1 MHPDFRR
8 TGRGLLLDRVQKGPI
23 ASFDVSTDARK
34 PRKLRVGIVG
44 GGFMGQVHGR
54 AALVSGATVVGAVGS
69 SPERADAAAEA
80 TGAERGFATLDDLLA
95 ADVDVVHVC
104 TPNNTHRDVTLKAL
118 DAGKHVVCE
127 KPLATSVEDA
137 IGLQTAAFEAQLV
150 GAVPFVYRYHPMVRE
165 LRARIAAGDAGVIT
179 SLHGSYL
186 QDWLAGADDQNW
198 RVDET
203 TGGPSRTF
211 ADIGS
216 HWCDLT
222 EFVTGD
228 RIAAISA
235 QLRTVR
241 AQRGGVEVKTED
253 LATAQFRTEAGVV
266 GTIVVSQ
273 VAAGRKNR
281 LYLEV
286 SGTESSFGFD
296 QEDPDRLWVGH
307 VDASQVLTRDPGTLS
322 PDAARVNRLPAGHA
336 QGYQDAFDSFVADS
350 YAAVLGDRP
359 DGLPDFAAGARSA
372 RVVDAVLR
380 SAANDSAWTTIEN
393 A

>member
-1 MHPDFRR
+1 
-8 TGRGLLLDRVQKGPI
+8 
-23 ASFDVSTDARK
+23 VSTSA
-34 PRKLRVGIVG
+34 RKLRVGIVG
-44 GGFMGQVHGR
+44 GGFMGRVHGR
-54 AALVSGATVVGAVGS
+54 SVLVAGAQVVGAVGS
-69 SPERADAAAEA
+69 SPSRAAAAAEA
-80 TGAERGFATLDDLLA
+80 TGAEHGFASLDELLA
-95 ADVDVVHVC
+95 ADIDVVHVC
-104 TPNNTHRDVTLKAL
+104 TPNNTHLAVTLKAL
-118 DAGKHVVCE
+118 EAGKHVVCE
-127 KPLATSVEDA
+127 KPLATSVQDA
-137 IGLQTAAFEAQLV
+137 AGLLAAAAEAERV
-150 GAVPFVYRYHPMVRE
+150 GTVPFVYRYHPMVRE
-165 LRARIAAGDAGVIT
+165 LRTRIAAGDAGVIT

-186 QDWLAGADDQNW
+186 QDWLAGEDDQNW
-198 RVDET
+198 RVDDEA
-203 TGGPSRTF
+203 GGPSRTF

-228 RIAAISA
+228 RITAISA
-235 QLRTVR
+235 QTRTIR
-241 AQRGGVEVKTED
+241 AQRGAAAVHTED

-296 QEDPDRLWVGH
+296 QEDPDRLWVGRRT
-307 VDASQVLTRDPGTLS
+307 ASQLLTRDPETLS
-322 PDAARVNRLPAGHA
+322 PPAARVNRLPAGHA

-372 RVVDAVLR
+372 RLVDAVLR
-380 SAANDSAWTTIEN
+380 SAAADSAWTTVEN
-393 A
+393 S

>member
-1 MHPDFRR
+1 MSHSVP
-8 TGRGLLLDRVQKGPI
+8 
-23 ASFDVSTDARK
+23 SVSTD
-34 PRKLRVGIVG
+34 KLRIGIVG
-44 GGFMGQVHGR
+44 GGFMGRVHGR
-54 AALVSGATVVGAVGS
+54 SALVAGAKVAGAVGS
-69 SPERADAAAEA
+69 SPERAKAAAEA
-80 TGAERGFATLDDLLA
+80 TGAEQGFATIDELLA
-95 ADVDVVHVC
+95 ADIDVVHVC
-104 TPNNTHRDVTLKAL
+104 TPNNTHLAVTLQAL
-118 DAGKHVVCE
+118 EAGKHVICE
-127 KPLATSVEDA
+127 KPLATSPKDA
-137 IGLQTAAFEAQLV
+137 TGLLAAAQEAGLV
-150 GAVPFVYRYHPMVRE
+150 GTVPFVYRYHPMVRE
-165 LRARIAAGDAGVIT
+165 LRTRIAAGEAGQLT

-186 QDWLAGADDQNW
+186 QDWLANPDDDNW
-198 RVDET
+198 RVDDT
-203 TGGPSRTF
+203 AGGPSRTF

-235 QLRTVR
+235 QTRTIR
-241 AQRGGVEVKTED
+241 ANRGGAEVRTED

-296 QEDPDRLWVGH
+296 QEDPDRLWVGRR
-307 VDASQVLTRDPGTLS
+307 AGNQVLTRDPETLS
-322 PDAARVNRLPAGHA
+322 PPAARVNRLPAGHA

-350 YAAVLGDRP
+350 YAAVQGDRP

-372 RVVDAVLR
+372 RLVDAVLR
-380 SAANDSAWTTIEN
+380 SAAAGSSWITVET
-393 A
+393 

>member
-1 MHPDFRR
+1 M
-8 TGRGLLLDRVQKGPI
+8 
-23 ASFDVSTDARK
+23 STNA
-34 PRKLRVGIVG
+34 RKLRVGIVG

-54 AALVSGATVVGAVGS
+54 AALVSGATVAGAVGS
-69 SPERADAAAEA
+69 SPGRAEAAAEA
-80 TGAERGFATLDDLLA
+80 TGAERGFATLDELLA
-95 ADVDVVHVC
+95 SDIDVVHVC
-104 TPNNTHRDVTLKAL
+104 TPNNTHREVTLKAL
-118 DAGKHVVCE
+118 EAGKHVVCE
-127 KPLATSVEDA
+127 KPLATSVADA
-137 IGLQTAAFEAQLV
+137 TGLTAAAQEAGLV

-165 LRARIAAGDAGVIT
+165 LRTRIAAGDAGTIT

-198 RVDET
+198 RVDDT

-222 EFVTGD
+222 EFVAGD

-241 AQRGGVEVKTED
+241 AQRGGVDVHTED

-296 QEDPDRLWVGH
+296 QEDPDRLWVGRR
-307 VDASQVLTRDPGTLS
+307 DASQLLTRDPETLS
-322 PDAARVNRLPAGHA
+322 PPAARVNRLPAGHA

-380 SAANDSAWTTIEN
+380 SAAADSAWITVDN
-393 A
+393 SVDNS

>member
-1 MHPDFRR
+1 M
-8 TGRGLLLDRVQKGPI
+8 
-23 ASFDVSTDARK
+23 STNA
-34 PRKLRVGIVG
+34 RKLRVGIVG
-44 GGFMGQVHGR
+44 GGFMGRVHGR
-54 AALVSGATVVGAVGS
+54 SALVSGATVVGAVGS
-69 SPERADAAAEA
+69 SPARAEAAAEA
-80 TGAERGFATLDDLLA
+80 TGAERGFASLDELLA
-95 ADVDVVHVC
+95 ADIDVVHIC
-104 TPNNTHRDVTLKAL
+104 TPNNTHRDVALKAFE
-118 DAGKHVVCE
+118 AGKHVVCE
-127 KPLATSVEDA
+127 KPLATSAKDA
-137 IGLQTAAFEAQLV
+137 TGLAAAAHEAGLV

-165 LRARIAAGDAGVIT
+165 LRTRIAAGDAGVIT

-198 RVDET
+198 RVDDT

-241 AQRGGVEVKTED
+241 AQRGGVEVRTED

-296 QEDPDRLWVGH
+296 QEDPDRLWVGRR
-307 VDASQVLTRDPGTLS
+307 DASQLLTRDPETLS
-322 PDAARVNRLPAGHA
+322 PPAARVNRLPAGHA

-372 RVVDAVLR
+372 HVVDAVLR
-380 SAANDSAWTTIEN
+380 SAADGSAWITVDN
-393 A
+393 S

>member
-1 MHPDFRR
+1 M
-8 TGRGLLLDRVQKGPI
+8 
-23 ASFDVSTDARK
+23 STSAKK
-34 PRKLRVGIVG
+34 PKERLRVGIVG

-54 AALVSGATVVGAVGS
+54 AALVSGATVTGAVGS
-69 SPERADAAAEA
+69 SPERAEAAAEA
-80 TGAERGFATLDDLLA
+80 TGAERGFAFLDELLA
-95 ADVDVVHVC
+95 SDIDVVHVC

-127 KPLATSVEDA
+127 KPLTTSLQDAT
-137 IGLQTAAFEAQLV
+137 GLQAAAADTGLV

-165 LRARIAAGDAGVIT
+165 LRTRIAAGEAGVIT

-198 RVDET
+198 RVDDT

-241 AQRGGVEVKTED
+241 TQRGGVDVKTED

-307 VDASQVLTRDPGTLS
+307 RDASQLLTRDPDTLS
-322 PDAARVNRLPAGHA
+322 PAAARVNRLPAGHA

-350 YAAVLGDRP
+350 YKAVLGDRP

-380 SAANDSAWTTIEN
+380 SAADDSAWITVDNAADIAVEN

>member
-1 MHPDFRR
+1 M
-8 TGRGLLLDRVQKGPI
+8 
-23 ASFDVSTDARK
+23 STN
-34 PRKLRVGIVG
+34 KLKVGIVG
-44 GGFMGQVHGR
+44 GGFMGRVHGR
-54 AALVSGATVVGAVGS
+54 SALVSGAQIVGAVGS
-69 SPERADAAAEA
+69 SPARAEAAAEA
-80 TGAERGFATLDDLLA
+80 SGAERGYETLADLLA
-95 ADVDVVHVC
+95 ADVDVIHVC
-104 TPNNTHRDVTLKAL
+104 TPNNTHREVTLQAL
-118 DAGKHVVCE
+118 AAGKHVICE
-127 KPLATSVEDA
+127 KPLATSVADA
-137 IGLQTAAFEAQLV
+137 TGLEAAAHEAGLV

-165 LRARIAAGDAGVIT
+165 LRARLAAGEAGVIT

-198 RVDET
+198 RVDDE

-235 QLRTVR
+235 QLRTVN
-241 AQRGGVEVKTED
+241 AVRGGHEVRTED

-286 SGTESSFGFD
+286 SGTDGSFGFD
-296 QEDPDRLWVGH
+296 QEDPDRLWAGRRT
-307 VDASQVLTRDPGTLS
+307 ASQILTRDPDTLS
-322 PDAARVNRLPAGHA
+322 PGAARVNRLPAGHA

-372 RVVDAVLR
+372 QLIDAVLR
-380 SAANDSAWTTIEN
+380 SAAADSSWITV
-393 A
+393 

>member
-1 MHPDFRR
+1 M
-8 TGRGLLLDRVQKGPI
+8 Q
-23 ASFDVSTDARK
+23 
-34 PRKLRVGIVG
+34 
-44 GGFMGQVHGR
+44 
-54 AALVSGATVVGAVGS
+54 
-69 SPERADAAAEA
+69 DAA
-80 TGAERGFATLDDLLA
+80 
-95 ADVDVVHVC
+95 
-104 TPNNTHRDVTLKAL
+104 
-118 DAGKHVVCE
+118 
-127 KPLATSVEDA
+127 
-137 IGLQTAAFEAQLV
+137 GLHAAAFEAELV
-150 GAVPFVYRYHPMVRE
+150 GTVPFVYRYHPMVRE
-165 LRARIAAGDAGVIT
+165 LRSRIAAGDAGVIT

-198 RVDET
+198 RVDDS

-241 AQRGGVEVKTED
+241 GQRGGVEVRTED

-296 QEDPDRLWVGH
+296 QEDPDRLWVGRRT
-307 VDASQVLTRDPGTLS
+307 ASQLLTRDPETLS
-322 PDAARVNRLPAGHA
+322 PPAARVNRLPAGHA

-350 YAAVLGDRP
+350 YAAVLGDHP

-380 SAANDSAWTTIEN
+380 SAANDSAWITVDN
-393 A
+393 S

>member
-1 MHPDFRR
+1 M
-8 TGRGLLLDRVQKGPI
+8 
-23 ASFDVSTDARK
+23 STSA
-34 PRKLRVGIVG
+34 RKLRVGIVG
-44 GGFMGQVHGR
+44 GGFMGRVHGR
-54 AALVSGATVVGAVGS
+54 SALVAGAQVAGAVGS
-69 SPERADAAAEA
+69 SPGRAEAAAEA
-80 TGAERGFATLDDLLA
+80 TGAERGFESLDELLA
-95 ADVDVVHVC
+95 ADIDVVHVC
-104 TPNNTHRDVTLKAL
+104 TPNNTHLAVTLKAL
-118 DAGKHVVCE
+118 EAGKHVVCE
-127 KPLATSVEDA
+127 KPLATSVQDA
-137 IGLQTAAFEAQLV
+137 AGLLAAAGEAELV
-150 GAVPFVYRYHPMVRE
+150 GTVPFVYRYHPMVRE
-165 LRARIAAGDAGVIT
+165 LRTRIAAGEAGVIT

-186 QDWLAGADDQNW
+186 QDWLAGEDDQNW
-198 RVDET
+198 RVDDEA
-203 TGGPSRTF
+203 GGPSRTF

-228 RIAAISA
+228 RINAISA
-235 QLRTVR
+235 QLRTIR
-241 AQRGGVEVKTED
+241 GSRGGADVRTED

-296 QEDPDRLWVGH
+296 QEDPDRLWVGRRT
-307 VDASQVLTRDPGTLS
+307 ASQLLTRDPETLS
-322 PDAARVNRLPAGHA
+322 PPAARVNRLPAGHA

-372 RVVDAVLR
+372 RLVDAVLR
-380 SAANDSAWTTIEN
+380 SAAADSAWITVEN
-393 A
+393 S

>member
-1 MHPDFRR
+1 MVA
-8 TGRGLLLDRVQKGPI
+8 GLLLDRVQKCHI
-23 ASFDVSTDARK
+23 ASFSVSTSA
-34 PRKLRVGIVG
+34 RKLRVGIVG
-44 GGFMGQVHGR
+44 GGFMGRVHGR
-54 AALVSGATVVGAVGS
+54 SALVAGAQVVGAVGS
-69 SPERADAAAEA
+69 SPARAEAAAEA
-80 TGAERGFATLDDLLA
+80 TGAERGFADLDELLA
-95 ADVDVVHVC
+95 EDIDVVHVC
-104 TPNNTHRDVTLKAL
+104 TPNHTHLPVALKAL
-118 DAGKHVVCE
+118 EAGKHVVCE
-127 KPLATSVEDA
+127 KPLATSVQDA
-137 IGLQTAAFEAQLV
+137 AGLHAAALEGERV
-150 GAVPFVYRYHPMVRE
+150 GTVPFVYRYHPMVRE
-165 LRARIAAGDAGVIT
+165 LRTRIAEGEAGVIT

-186 QDWLAGADDQNW
+186 QDWLAGEDDQNW
-198 RVDET
+198 RVDDEA
-203 TGGPSRTF
+203 GGPSRTF

-228 RIAAISA
+228 RITSISA
-235 QLRTVR
+235 QTRTIR
-241 AQRGGVEVKTED
+241 DRRGGVEVKTED

-296 QEDPDRLWVGH
+296 QEDPDRLWVGRRT
-307 VDASQVLTRDPGTLS
+307 ASQLLTRDPETLS
-322 PDAARVNRLPAGHA
+322 PPAARVNRLPAGHA

-372 RVVDAVLR
+372 RLVDAVLR
-380 SAANDSAWTTIEN
+380 SAAADSAWTTVDN
-393 A
+393 S

>member
-1 MHPDFRR
+1 M
-8 TGRGLLLDRVQKGPI
+8 
-23 ASFDVSTDARK
+23 STKR
-34 PRKLRVGIVG
+34 LRVGIVG

-54 AALVSGATVVGAVGS
+54 SALVSGATVVGAVGS
-69 SPERADAAAEA
+69 SPARAEAAAEA
-80 TGAERGFATLDDLLA
+80 TGAERGFASLDELLA
-95 ADVDVVHVC
+95 ADIDVVHIC
-104 TPNNTHRDVTLKAL
+104 TPNNTHRDVALKAL
-118 DAGKHVVCE
+118 EAGKHVVCE
-127 KPLATSVEDA
+127 KPLATSVQDA
-137 IGLQTAAFEAQLV
+137 AGLHAAAIEAGLV

-165 LRARIAAGDAGVIT
+165 LRTRIAAGDAGVIT

-186 QDWLAGADDQNW
+186 QDWLAGADDENW
-198 RVDET
+198 RVDDT

-241 AQRGGVEVKTED
+241 AQRGGVDVRTED

-296 QEDPDRLWVGH
+296 QEDPDRLWVGRRTG
-307 VDASQVLTRDPGTLS
+307 VG
-322 PDAARVNRLPAGHA
+322 
-336 QGYQDAFDSFVADS
+336 VADS
-350 YAAVLGDRP
+350 RSRDAQPARRAGEP
-359 DGLPDFAAGARSA
+359 AAGRARA
-372 RVVDAVLR
+372 GVPGRVRLVRRRQLCR
-380 SAANDSAWTTIEN
+380 RTG
-393 A
+393 

>member
-1 MHPDFRR
+1 
-8 TGRGLLLDRVQKGPI
+8 V
-23 ASFDVSTDARK
+23 
-34 PRKLRVGIVG
+34 
-44 GGFMGQVHGR
+44 
-54 AALVSGATVVGAVGS
+54 
-69 SPERADAAAEA
+69 A
-80 TGAERGFATLDDLLA
+80 TGAERGFATLDELLA
-95 ADVDVVHVC
+95 ADIDVVHVC
-104 TPNNTHRDVTLKAL
+104 TPNNTHLAVTLKAL
-118 DAGKHVVCE
+118 EAGKHVVCE
-127 KPLATSVEDA
+127 KPLATSVQDA
-137 IGLQTAAFEAQLV
+137 TGLHAAAVEAELV
-150 GAVPFVYRYHPMVRE
+150 GTVPFVYRYHPMVRE
-165 LRARIAAGDAGVIT
+165 LRTRIAAGDAGIIT

-186 QDWLAGADDQNW
+186 QDWLAGPDDQNW
-198 RVDET
+198 RVNEE

-228 RIAAISA
+228 QIVAISA

-241 AQRGGVEVKTED
+241 AERGGAAVRTED
-253 LATAQFRTEAGVV
+253 LATAQFRTAAGVV

-296 QEDPDRLWVGH
+296 QEDPDRLWVGRR
-307 VDASQVLTRDPGTLS
+307 DASQLLTRDPETLS
-322 PDAARVNRLPAGHA
+322 PPAARVNRLPAGHA

-350 YAAVLGDRP
+350 YAAVLGDHP
-359 DGLPDFAAGARSA
+359 DGLPDFSAGARSA

-380 SAANDSAWTTIEN
+380 SAADDSAWTTVDN
-393 A
+393 S

>member
-1 MHPDFRR
+1 M
-8 TGRGLLLDRVQKGPI
+8 
-23 ASFDVSTDARK
+23 STSA
-34 PRKLRVGIVG
+34 RKLRVGIVG
-44 GGFMGQVHGR
+44 GGFMGRVHGR
-54 AALVSGATVVGAVGS
+54 SALVSGASVVGAVGS
-69 SPERADAAAEA
+69 SPSRAEAAAEA
-80 TGAERGFATLDDLLA
+80 TGAERGFATLDELLA
-95 ADVDVVHVC
+95 ADIDVVHVC
-104 TPNNTHRDVTLKAL
+104 TPNNTHLEVTLKAIE
-118 DAGKHVVCE
+118 AGKHVICE
-127 KPLATSVEDA
+127 KPLATSVQDA
-137 IGLQTAAFEAQLV
+137 AGLHAAAFEAELV

-165 LRARIAAGDAGVIT
+165 LRTRIAAGDAGVIT

-198 RVDET
+198 RVDDS

-241 AQRGGVEVKTED
+241 GQRGGVEVHTED

-296 QEDPDRLWVGH
+296 QEDPDRLWVGRRT
-307 VDASQVLTRDPGTLS
+307 ASQLLMRDPETLS
-322 PDAARVNRLPAGHA
+322 PPAARVNRLPAGHA

-350 YAAVLGDRP
+350 YAAVLGDHP

-380 SAANDSAWTTIEN
+380 SAANDSAWITVDN